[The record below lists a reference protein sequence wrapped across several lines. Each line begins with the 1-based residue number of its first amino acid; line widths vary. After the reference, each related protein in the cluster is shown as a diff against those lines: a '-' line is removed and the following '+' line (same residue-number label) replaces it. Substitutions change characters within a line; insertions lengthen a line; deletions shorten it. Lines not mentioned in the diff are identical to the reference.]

1 MLPTPMATLQ
11 LDSFL
16 IKLYRLGRRQLD
28 VSVLSIGTQMARR
41 TGSLL
46 FWVIIGFFAFF
57 LFLALNIAA
66 GFALASSFDE
76 SPAWGF
82 LYLAL
87 GYVGLILLTLLLR
100 SWLLH
105 WVRQAVARRVLAR
118 ARRINDQLDRM
129 TPEISYQSSLDRPE
143 GEVPYTA
150 LQRGL
155 GRSLVERSRSTEE
168 ILRDVRYIKEN
179 YKGILAK
186 TAQREAMNYATQ
198 LPGVSSVLHF
208 FGYKGDLGR
217 HRRPSHTKVSQQ
229 AQLPP
234 HQGPR
239 DACRGSSQVCPLCT
253 HRLGLRTPDADEY
266 RHRAAAA
273 RPAPPLHPSQAPL
286 ALPP

>member
-1 MLPTPMATLQ
+1 MAILQ

-16 IKLYRLGRRQLD
+16 IKLYRLARRLLD
-28 VSVLSIGTQMARR
+28 VSVLSIGIQIARSA
-41 TGSLL
+41 GSLL

-66 GFALASSFDE
+66 GFALATLVNG
-76 SPAWGF
+76 SPLWGF

-87 GYVGLILLTLLLR
+87 GYLGLILLTLLLR

-105 WVRQAVARRVLAR
+105 CVRQAIARRVLER
-118 ARRINDQLDRM
+118 ARKINDQLDRM
-129 TPEISYQSSLDRPE
+129 TPNLSYQSSLDRPE

-168 ILRDVRYIKEN
+168 VLRDVRYIKEN
-179 YKGILAK
+179 YKGMLAK

-217 HRRPSHTKVSQQ
+217 HRRPSHTKVSKPKSSF
-229 AQLPP
+229 AKALETHAAGLVKYAPYALIAWDFLRPTLMSIAIGQLQ
-234 HQGPR
+234 HG
-239 DACRGSSQVCPLCT
+239 L
-253 HRLGLRTPDADEY
+253 HRLFTR
-266 RHRAAAA
+266 RKR
-273 RPAPPLHPSQAPL
+273 R
-286 ALPP
+286 

>member
-1 MLPTPMATLQ
+1 MAILQ

-16 IKLYRLGRRQLD
+16 IKLYRLARRLLD
-28 VSVLSIGTQMARR
+28 VSVLSIGIQIARSA
-41 TGSLL
+41 GSLL

-100 SWLLH
+100 SWLQH

-118 ARRINDQLDRM
+118 ARKINDQLDRM

-208 FGYKGDLGR
+208 FGYKGSPA
-217 HRRPSHTKVSQQ
+217 RPSRLSRPAASKPSSRLTKVLETHAAGLVKYAPYALIAWDFVRPTLMSI
-229 AQLPP
+229 AIGQLQ
-234 HQGPR
+234 HG
-239 DACRGSSQVCPLCT
+239 L
-253 HRLGLRTPDADEY
+253 HRLFTR
-266 RHRAAAA
+266 RKR
-273 RPAPPLHPSQAPL
+273 R
-286 ALPP
+286 

>member
-1 MLPTPMATLQ
+1 MAILQ

-16 IKLYRLGRRQLD
+16 IKLYRLARRLLD
-28 VSVLSIGTQMARR
+28 VSVLSIGIQIARSA
-41 TGSLL
+41 GSLL

-66 GFALASSFDE
+66 GFALATLVNG
-76 SPAWGF
+76 SPLWGF

-87 GYVGLILLTLLLR
+87 GYLGLILLTLLLR

-105 WVRQAVARRVLAR
+105 CVRQAIARRVLER
-118 ARRINDQLDRM
+118 ARKINDQLDRM
-129 TPEISYQSSLDRPE
+129 TPNLSYQSSLDRPE

-168 ILRDVRYIKEN
+168 VVRDVRYIKEN
-179 YKGILAK
+179 YKGMLAK

-217 HRRPSHTKVSQQ
+217 HRRPSHTKVSKPKSSF
-229 AQLPP
+229 AKALETHAAGLVKYAPYALIAWDFLRPTLMSIAIGQLQ
-234 HQGPR
+234 HG
-239 DACRGSSQVCPLCT
+239 L
-253 HRLGLRTPDADEY
+253 HRLFTR
-266 RHRAAAA
+266 RKHR
-273 RPAPPLHPSQAPL
+273 
-286 ALPP
+286 

>member
-1 MLPTPMATLQ
+1 MAILQ

-16 IKLYRLGRRQLD
+16 IKLYRLARRLLD
-28 VSVLSIGTQMARR
+28 VSVLSIGIQIARSA
-41 TGSLL
+41 GSLL

-66 GFALASSFDE
+66 GFALATLVNG
-76 SPAWGF
+76 SPLWGF

-87 GYVGLILLTLLLR
+87 GYLGLILLTLLLR

-105 WVRQAVARRVLAR
+105 CVRQAIARRVLER
-118 ARRINDQLDRM
+118 ARKINDQLDRM

-168 ILRDVRYIKEN
+168 VLRDVRYIKEN
-179 YKGILAK
+179 YKGMLAK

-217 HRRPSHTKVSQQ
+217 HRRPSHTKVSKPKSSF
-229 AQLPP
+229 AKALETHAAGLVKYAPYALIAWDFLRPTLMSIAIGQLQ
-234 HQGPR
+234 HG
-239 DACRGSSQVCPLCT
+239 L
-253 HRLGLRTPDADEY
+253 HRLFTR
-266 RHRAAAA
+266 RKHR
-273 RPAPPLHPSQAPL
+273 
-286 ALPP
+286 

>member
-1 MLPTPMATLQ
+1 MAILQ

-16 IKLYRLGRRQLD
+16 IKLYRLARRLLD
-28 VSVLSIGTQMARR
+28 VSVLSIGIQIARSA
-41 TGSLL
+41 GSLL

-66 GFALASSFDE
+66 GFALATLVNG
-76 SPAWGF
+76 SPLWGF

-87 GYVGLILLTLLLR
+87 GYLGLILLTLLLR

-105 WVRQAVARRVLAR
+105 CVRQAIARRVLER
-118 ARRINDQLDRM
+118 ARKINDQLDRM

-208 FGYKGDLGR
+208 FGYKGDLDR
-217 HRRPSHTKVSQQ
+217 HRRPSHTKVSKPKSSF
-229 AQLPP
+229 AKALETHAAGLVKYAPYALIAWDFLRPTLMSIAIGQLQ
-234 HQGPR
+234 HG
-239 DACRGSSQVCPLCT
+239 L
-253 HRLGLRTPDADEY
+253 HRLFTR
-266 RHRAAAA
+266 RKR
-273 RPAPPLHPSQAPL
+273 R
-286 ALPP
+286 

>member
-1 MLPTPMATLQ
+1 MATLQ

-28 VSVLSIGTQMARR
+28 VSVLSIGTQMARSA
-41 TGSLL
+41 GSLL

-100 SWLLH
+100 SWLQH

-168 ILRDVRYIKEN
+168 ILRDVRYVKEN
-179 YKGILAK
+179 YKGILAE
-186 TAQREAMNYATQ
+186 TAQREAINYATQ
-198 LPGVSSVLHF
+198 LPGVSSVLRF
-208 FGYKGDLGR
+208 FGYKGSPA
-217 HRRPSHTKVSQQ
+217 RPSRLSRPAASKPSSRLTKVLETHAAGLVKYAPYALIAWDFVRPTLMSI
-229 AQLPP
+229 AIGQLQ
-234 HQGPR
+234 H
-239 DACRGSSQVCPLCT
+239 
-253 HRLGLRTPDADEY
+253 GLHHLFTR
-266 RHRAAAA
+266 RKR
-273 RPAPPLHPSQAPL
+273 R
-286 ALPP
+286 

>member
-1 MLPTPMATLQ
+1 MAILQ

-16 IKLYRLGRRQLD
+16 IKLYRLARRLLD
-28 VSVLSIGTQMARR
+28 VSVLSIGIQIARSA
-41 TGSLL
+41 GSLL

-66 GFALASSFDE
+66 GFALATLVNG
-76 SPAWGF
+76 SPLWGF

-87 GYVGLILLTLLLR
+87 GYLGLILLTLLLR

-105 WVRQAVARRVLAR
+105 CVRQAIARRVLER
-118 ARRINDQLDRM
+118 ARKINDQLDRM
-129 TPEISYQSSLDRPE
+129 TPDLSYQSSLDRPE

-168 ILRDVRYIKEN
+168 VLRDVRYIKEN
-179 YKGILAK
+179 YKGMLAK

-217 HRRPSHTKVSQQ
+217 RRRPSHTKVSKPKSSF
-229 AQLPP
+229 AKALETHAAGLVKYAPYALIAWDFLRPTLMSIAIGQLQ
-234 HQGPR
+234 HG
-239 DACRGSSQVCPLCT
+239 L
-253 HRLGLRTPDADEY
+253 HRLFTR
-266 RHRAAAA
+266 RKR
-273 RPAPPLHPSQAPL
+273 R
-286 ALPP
+286 

>member
-1 MLPTPMATLQ
+1 MATLQ

-100 SWLLH
+100 SWLQH
-105 WVRQAVARRVLAR
+105 WVRQGVCWH
-118 ARRINDQLDRM
+118 
-129 TPEISYQSSLDRPE
+129 
-143 GEVPYTA
+143 VPA
-150 LQRGL
+150 
-155 GRSLVERSRSTEE
+155 RSTTSW
-168 ILRDVRYIKEN
+168 IV
-179 YKGILAK
+179 
-186 TAQREAMNYATQ
+186 
-198 LPGVSSVLHF
+198 
-208 FGYKGDLGR
+208 
-217 HRRPSHTKVSQQ
+217 
-229 AQLPP
+229 
-234 HQGPR
+234 
-239 DACRGSSQVCPLCT
+239 
-253 HRLGLRTPDADEY
+253 
-266 RHRAAAA
+266 
-273 RPAPPLHPSQAPL
+273 
-286 ALPP
+286 

>member
-1 MLPTPMATLQ
+1 MATLQ

-100 SWLLH
+100 SWLQH

-118 ARRINDQLDRM
+118 ARKINDQLDRM

-150 LQRGL
+150 LQHGL

-168 ILRDVRYIKEN
+168 ILRDVRYVKEN
-179 YKGILAK
+179 YKGILAE
-186 TAQREAMNYATQ
+186 TAQREAINYATRGALRAPAASAVQ
-198 LPGVSSVLHF
+198 
-208 FGYKGDLGR
+208 
-217 HRRPSHTKVSQQ
+217 
-229 AQLPP
+229 PP
-234 HQGPR
+234 
-239 DACRGSSQVCPLCT
+239 AS
-253 HRLGLRTPDADEY
+253 
-266 RHRAAAA
+266 
-273 RPAPPLHPSQAPL
+273 PAPASPRSSRRMPRAWSSM
-286 ALPP
+286 PPMHSSPGTSYAQR

>member
-1 MLPTPMATLQ
+1 MATLQ

-66 GFALASSFDE
+66 GFALATLVE
-76 SPAWGF
+76 GSPAWGF

-118 ARRINDQLDRM
+118 ARKINDQLDRM

-198 LPGVSSVLHF
+198 LPGVSSVLRF
-208 FGYKGDLGR
+208 FGYKGSPA
-217 HRRPSHTKVSQQ
+217 RPSRPSRPAASKPSSRLTKVLETHAAGLVKYAPYALIAWDFVRPTLMSIAIGQMQ
-229 AQLPP
+229 HGL
-234 HQGPR
+234 
-239 DACRGSSQVCPLCT
+239 
-253 HRLGLRTPDADEY
+253 HRLFTR
-266 RHRAAAA
+266 RKR
-273 RPAPPLHPSQAPL
+273 R
-286 ALPP
+286 

>member
-100 SWLLH
+100 SWLQH

-168 ILRDVRYIKEN
+168 VLRDIRYLKLN
-179 YKGILAK
+179 YKGILAE
-186 TAQREAMNYATQ
+186 TAQRGAINYATQ
-198 LPGVSSVLHF
+198 LPGVSSVLRF
-208 FGYKGDLGR
+208 FGYKGSPA
-217 HRRPSHTKVSQQ
+217 RPSRPRHSATSKPSSHLTTLLEKHAAGLVKYVPYALIAWDFVRPTLMSV
-229 AQLPP
+229 AIGQLQ
-234 HQGPR
+234 H
-239 DACRGSSQVCPLCT
+239 
-253 HRLGLRTPDADEY
+253 GLRHLFT
-266 RHRAAAA
+266 RRK
-273 RPAPPLHPSQAPL
+273 RR
-286 ALPP
+286 

>member
-1 MLPTPMATLQ
+1 MAILQ

-16 IKLYRLGRRQLD
+16 IKLYRLARRLLD
-28 VSVLSIGTQMARR
+28 VSVLSIGIQIARSA
-41 TGSLL
+41 GSLL

-66 GFALASSFDE
+66 GFALATLVNG
-76 SPAWGF
+76 SPLWGF

-87 GYVGLILLTLLLR
+87 GYLGLILLTLLLR

-105 WVRQAVARRVLAR
+105 CVRQAIARRVLER
-118 ARRINDQLDRM
+118 ARKINDQLDRM
-129 TPEISYQSSLDRPE
+129 TPNLSYQSSLDRPE

-168 ILRDVRYIKEN
+168 VLRDVRYIKEN
-179 YKGILAK
+179 YKGMLAK

-217 HRRPSHTKVSQQ
+217 HRRPSHTKVSKPKSSFVK
-229 AQLPP
+229 ALETHAAGLVKYAPYALIAWDFVRPTLMSIAIGQLQ
-234 HQGPR
+234 HG
-239 DACRGSSQVCPLCT
+239 L
-253 HRLGLRTPDADEY
+253 HRLFTRRK
-266 RHRAAAA
+266 RH
-273 RPAPPLHPSQAPL
+273 
-286 ALPP
+286 

>member
-1 MLPTPMATLQ
+1 MATLQ

-41 TGSLL
+41 AGSLL

-66 GFALASSFDE
+66 GFALATLVNG
-76 SPAWGF
+76 SPLWGF

-87 GYVGLILLTLLLR
+87 GYLGLILLTLLLR

-105 WVRQAVARRVLAR
+105 CVRQAIARRVLER
-118 ARRINDQLDRM
+118 ARKINDQLDRM
-129 TPEISYQSSLDRPE
+129 TPNLSYQSSLDRPE

-208 FGYKGDLGR
+208 FGYKGSPA
-217 HRRPSHTKVSQQ
+217 RPSRLSRPAASKPSSRLTKVLETHAAGLVKYAPYALIAWDFVRPTLMSI
-229 AQLPP
+229 AIGQLQ
-234 HQGPR
+234 HG
-239 DACRGSSQVCPLCT
+239 L
-253 HRLGLRTPDADEY
+253 HRLFTR
-266 RHRAAAA
+266 RKR
-273 RPAPPLHPSQAPL
+273 R
-286 ALPP
+286 